1 MKKKYLWGLL
11 CCFLCVKAEAQF
23 PITFTS
29 DEGLSNTCIRLFLQ
43 DSYQNV
49 WICTQNGLNR
59 YDGAKMNVYHH
70 KNGVEGTLNHD
81 NVTSVLELRPGT
93 VLVGTELGVQA
104 YDYATD
110 RFSDLPLI
118 DQDGDTVMAHVIS
131 MTFLPDSMVYVTT
144 AGYGLYR
151 LTEGQGRGA
160 ALNQVDDFPVD
171 EWPMRMMGDTRGRT
185 WMTTGQG
192 DIFLI
197 DRGKVRKVGRYP
209 GVVKFCENVSGVI
222 YAAAGT
228 NGLYR
233 YSEDRRE
240 FRKVEAS
247 RNFMNK
253 IWNASRF
260 VLMNAEGA
268 DIPDIS
274 QVKLSPA
281 DKWIISR
288 LESCIKEVTLNMG
301 KFELGIAAGALYD
314 FMWSDFCD
322 WYIELCKSSLY
333 SDDAQ
338 KKGATLSVLCFV
350 LENALK
356 LLHPFIPFITEEIYQ
371 NIPGT
376 KGSIMVSEF
385 PRYNSKMAYK
395 KEAKAFETVMDVI
408 KAVRNIKTSVNCP
421 PAKKVKLFLAAQNN
435 KRILSV
441 NAAAIA
447 KLAGASEIEFV
458 ENGAQAGEKTM
469 SQVIDGCTVIVPL
482 GELVDIEK
490 EKERLSK
497 ELERIIGEISRADG
511 KLHNRGFM
519 EKAPKALVEGERAK
533 LEKFIEMK
541 EKVEKQLKDLG

>member
-1 MKKKYLWGLL
+1 
-11 CCFLCVKAEAQF
+11 
-23 PITFTS
+23 
-29 DEGLSNTCIRLFLQ
+29 
-43 DSYQNV
+43 
-49 WICTQNGLNR
+49 
-59 YDGAKMNVYHH
+59 
-70 KNGVEGTLNHD
+70 
-81 NVTSVLELRPGT
+81 
-93 VLVGTELGVQA
+93 
-104 YDYATD
+104 
-110 RFSDLPLI
+110 
-118 DQDGDTVMAHVIS
+118 
-131 MTFLPDSMVYVTT
+131 
-144 AGYGLYR
+144 
-151 LTEGQGRGA
+151 
-160 ALNQVDDFPVD
+160 
-171 EWPMRMMGDTRGRT
+171 
-185 WMTTGQG
+185 
-192 DIFLI
+192 
-197 DRGKVRKVGRYP
+197 
-209 GVVKFCENVSGVI
+209 
-222 YAAAGT
+222 
-228 NGLYR
+228 
-233 YSEDRRE
+233 
-240 FRKVEAS
+240 
-247 RNFMNK
+247 MNK

-371 NIPGT
+371 NVPGT